1 MNEGALKAALEREER
16 AYEDLVRVR
25 ASLGTML
32 AAAIRRDGGLPEFEQ
47 RTRDLPLL
55 IRSADIRRTELKV
68 ELLSRQLKKAE
79 EEQRRAI
86 EAAKRAAAALDE
98 ARRSYARAASVERRW
113 DLETRRLE
121 ELHREEMARL
131 ERLRSEEA
139 EQQEGEEGSF
149 SGYSSTPE
157 FDFPLEQERSQE
169 PPRGLQS
176 AAEGAVVE
184 EQEPRPGGE
193 VPQEPSERSWWRRVF
208 GG

>member
-1 MNEGALKAALEREER
+1 MNDAGLKAALEREER
-16 AYEDLVRVR
+16 AYENLVQVR

-32 AAAIRRDGGLPEFEQ
+32 AETIRKDKDLSEFEQ
-47 RTRDLPLL
+47 HTRDLPLL
-55 IRSADIRRTELKV
+55 TRSADIRRTELKV

-86 EAAKRAAAALDE
+86 EAAKRAAAALEE
-98 ARRSYARAASVERRW
+98 ARRSYARASSVERKS
-113 DLETRRLE
+113 DFETRRLE

-131 ERLRSEEA
+131 ERLRSEGA
-139 EQQEGEEGSF
+139 EQQEGKEGSF

-169 PPRGLQS
+169 PPRGPLS
-176 AAEGAVVE
+176 AAESAVVE

-193 VPQEPSERSWWRRVF
+193 ASQEPSERPWWRRVF

>member
-1 MNEGALKAALEREER
+1 MNEGTLKAALEREEQ

-55 IRSADIRRTELKV
+55 IRNADIRRTELKV

-86 EAAKRAAAALDE
+86 EATKETAAALEE
-98 ARRSYARAASVERRW
+98 ARMSYARAAKVEQKRS
-113 DLETRRLE
+113 LETRRIA

-131 ERLRSEEA
+131 ERFRSEEPPGNPHSA
-139 EQQEGEEGSF
+139 GTGSDREEAPPSGEGAQE
-149 SGYSSTPE
+149 
-157 FDFPLEQERSQE
+157 
-169 PPRGLQS
+169 
-176 AAEGAVVE
+176 AAE
-184 EQEPRPGGE
+184 P
-193 VPQEPSERSWWRRVF
+193 RSWWRRVF

>member
-55 IRSADIRRTELKV
+55 IRNADIRRTELKV

-86 EAAKRAAAALDE
+86 EATKETAAALEE
-98 ARRSYARAASVERRW
+98 ARMSYARAAKVEQKRS
-113 DLETRRLE
+113 LETRRIA
-121 ELHREEMARL
+121 ELHRDEMARL
-131 ERLRSEEA
+131 ERFRSDESQGGPQSAEAGSEREEA
-139 EQQEGEEGSF
+139 LRGGERAREGS
-149 SGYSSTPE
+149 
-157 FDFPLEQERSQE
+157 ER
-169 PPRGLQS
+169 PPDT
-176 AAEGAVVE
+176 AEGPVRGGLL
-184 EQEPRPGGE
+184 RP
-193 VPQEPSERSWWRRVF
+193 WWRRMF
-208 GG
+208 EG

>member
-1 MNEGALKAALEREER
+1 MNDAGLKAALEREER
-16 AYEDLVRVR
+16 AYEDLVQVR

-32 AAAIRRDGGLPEFEQ
+32 AETIRKDKDLSEFEQ
-47 RTRDLPLL
+47 HTRDLPLL
-55 IRSADIRRTELKV
+55 TRRADIRRTELKV

-79 EEQRRAI
+79 REQPRAI
-86 EAAKRAAAALDE
+86 EAAKRAAAALEE

-121 ELHREEMARL
+121 ELHHEEMTRL

-139 EQQEGEEGSF
+139 EQQEGEEGLF

-169 PPRGLQS
+169 PPRGPQS

>member
-1 MNEGALKAALEREER
+1 MNDAALKAALEREER
-16 AYEDLVRVR
+16 AYEDLVQVR

-32 AAAIRRDGGLPEFEQ
+32 AETIRKDKDLSEFEQ
-47 RTRDLPLL
+47 HMRDLPLL
-55 IRSADIRRTELKV
+55 TRSADIRRTELKV

-79 EEQRRAI
+79 REQRRAI
-86 EAAKRAAAALDE
+86 EAAKRAAAALEE
-98 ARRSYARAASVERRW
+98 ARRSYSRAASVERRW

-121 ELHREEMARL
+121 ELCREEMARL

-169 PPRGLQS
+169 PPRGPRS
-176 AAEGAVVE
+176 AAEGAVE
-184 EQEPRPGGE
+184 EPRLGGE

-208 GG
+208 GE

>member
-86 EAAKRAAAALDE
+86 GAAKRTAAAFEE
-98 ARRSYARAASVERRW
+98 ARRSYARAANVEQKW
-113 DLETRRLE
+113 SLEKQRLE

-131 ERLRSEEA
+131 ERLRSEEPPGEPRSA
-139 EQQEGEEGSF
+139 EAGSEREEATEQPGRVEPQVSVEG
-149 SGYSSTPE
+149 T
-157 FDFPLEQERSQE
+157 
-169 PPRGLQS
+169 
-176 AAEGAVVE
+176 
-184 EQEPRPGGE
+184 QEPRESHEMAMPEVGGGPLPHE
-193 VPQEPSERSWWRRVF
+193 QQTPSERPWWRRVF

>member
-1 MNEGALKAALEREER
+1 MNDAALKAALEREER
-16 AYEDLVRVR
+16 AYEDLVGVR

-32 AAAIRRDGGLPEFEQ
+32 AETIRKDKDLSEFEQ
-47 RTRDLPLL
+47 HMRDLPLL
-55 IRSADIRRTELKV
+55 TRSADIRRTELKV

-79 EEQRRAI
+79 REQPRAI
-86 EAAKRAAAALDE
+86 EAAKRAAAALEE

-121 ELHREEMARL
+121 EVRREEMARL

-157 FDFPLEQERSQE
+157 FDFPPEQELSQQ
-169 PPRGLQS
+169 PPRGPQS
-176 AAEGAVVE
+176 AAEGAVE
-184 EQEPRPGGE
+184 EPRPGGE

-208 GG
+208 GE

>member
-32 AAAIRRDGGLPEFEQ
+32 ATAIRRDGGLPEFEQ
-47 RTRDLPLL
+47 HTRDLPLL

-68 ELLSRQLKKAE
+68 ELLSRQLKKAQ

-86 EAAKRAAAALDE
+86 EATKRAAAALEE
-98 ARRSYARAASVERRW
+98 ARRSYARAADIEQKW
-113 DLETRRLE
+113 GLETQRLE

-131 ERLRSEEA
+131 ERLRSEEPPGGPRSA
-139 EQQEGEEGSF
+139 EAGSEREEATEQPGRVEPQVSVEGAQEG
-149 SGYSSTPE
+149 T
-157 FDFPLEQERSQE
+157 QR
-169 PPRGLQS
+169 
-176 AAEGAVVE
+176 V
-184 EQEPRPGGE
+184 
-193 VPQEPSERSWWRRVF
+193 SWWRRIF

>member
-25 ASLGTML
+25 ASLGTMF

-47 RTRDLPLL
+47 HTRDLPLL

-68 ELLSRQLKKAE
+68 ELLSRQLKKAR

-86 EAAKRAAAALDE
+86 EATKRAAAALEE
-98 ARRSYARAASVERRW
+98 ARRSSARAANVEQKW
-113 DLETRRLE
+113 SLETRRLE

-131 ERLRSEEA
+131 ERLRSEEPPGGPRSA
-139 EQQEGEEGSF
+139 EAGSEREEATEQPGRVEPQVSVEGAQEG
-149 SGYSSTPE
+149 T
-157 FDFPLEQERSQE
+157 QR
-169 PPRGLQS
+169 
-176 AAEGAVVE
+176 V
-184 EQEPRPGGE
+184 
-193 VPQEPSERSWWRRVF
+193 SWWRRIF

>member
-1 MNEGALKAALEREER
+1 MNDAALKAALEREER
-16 AYEDLVRVR
+16 AYEDLVGVR

-32 AAAIRRDGGLPEFEQ
+32 AETIRKDKDLSEFEQ
-47 RTRDLPLL
+47 HTRDLSLL
-55 IRSADIRRTELKV
+55 TRRADIRRTELKV

-79 EEQRRAI
+79 REQPRAT
-86 EAAKRAAAALDE
+86 EAAKRAAAALEE
-98 ARRSYARAASVERRW
+98 ARRSYARASSVERRW

-131 ERLRSEEA
+131 ERLRSEGA

-157 FDFPLEQERSQE
+157 FDFPLEQEHSQE
-169 PPRGLQS
+169 PPRGPQS

-184 EQEPRPGGE
+184 EPRPGSE
-193 VPQEPSERSWWRRVF
+193 DPQEPAERSWWRRVF